1 MSRCIIT
8 FIIELNNKIRFTM
21 DYNKQIAS
29 YESRIDYLEAELSY
43 LNRLLVD
50 VGFPEGIVTLKL
62 SAEELL
68 KEKSHT
74 ES

>member
-1 MSRCIIT
+1 M
-8 FIIELNNKIRFTM
+8 ENNKQM
-21 DYNKQIAS
+21 AL
-29 YESRIDYLEAELSY
+29 YESHIDHLEAELSY

-68 KEKSHT
+68 KEKVST
-74 ES
+74 EE